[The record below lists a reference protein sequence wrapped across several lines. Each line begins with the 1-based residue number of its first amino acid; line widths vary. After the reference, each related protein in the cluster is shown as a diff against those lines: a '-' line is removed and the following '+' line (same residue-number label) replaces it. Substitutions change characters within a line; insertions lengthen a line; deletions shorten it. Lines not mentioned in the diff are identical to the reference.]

1 MGIEQ
6 ARRDTRLKG
15 KSEMAKQI
23 WGSAAVIAFG
33 AFIGSVV
40 IFLGI
45 AFIMDAIYPNA
56 LAFGTILF
64 IAVSAGAWYLANK
77 SEKKFA
83 ANNPEQG
90 GDHH

>member
-1 MGIEQ
+1 
-6 ARRDTRLKG
+6 
-15 KSEMAKQI
+15 MAKQI

-33 AFIGSVV
+33 SFIASLV
-40 IFLGI
+40 IFLAI
-45 AFIMDAIYPNA
+45 ALIMDAIYPNA

-64 IAVSAGAWYLANK
+64 IAVSAGAWYLASK

-83 ANNPEQG
+83 ADNPDKG